1 MHVCIKLNIFVRE
14 RKVKNIVANQTNLWF
29 TIQVDLRKKKNNKT
43 SSMYSI
49 CIFMCILEPEIC
61 FVFVSVSIYYI
72 IIICDL
78 YIRRFRIRKL
88 NLNFKR
94 VRIQIGTLIL
104 NIRTLLFAFCYRFIY
119 LLYNMII
126 MVRKQT
132 QFGIKAIKMKN
143 TEHYSILTPLW
154 HVN

>member
-1 MHVCIKLNIFVRE
+1 
-14 RKVKNIVANQTNLWF
+14 
-29 TIQVDLRKKKNNKT
+29 
-43 SSMYSI
+43 
-49 CIFMCILEPEIC
+49 MCILEPEIC